1 MIGQSIDLRERT
13 ILALDF
19 QTIGE
24 VEQCLSQL
32 EGQIRYVKVGMEL
45 FYAAG
50 PEVIYSLKEQGL
62 RIFLDIKTHDI
73 PNTAK
78 GAMKSLARLGVDMI
92 NAHAAGGK
100 AMMAAA
106 REGLEEGTPAGSPR
120 PLLIGVTML
129 TSTSQTVM
137 NQELGIPGTV
147 EEAVLQY
154 AALTKEAGLDG
165 VVASP
170 LEVPMIK
177 KVAGGSFLTV
187 TPGIRPKG
195 AEAGDQSRITTPE
208 EAFDLG
214 SDYIVIGRA
223 VTAARDPLAVWQA
236 VVGK

>member
-92 NAHAAGGK
+92 NVHAAGGK

-195 AEAGDQSRITTPE
+195 AETGDQSRITTPE